1 MDEKAKIEKLDLLK
15 QRFNVSYAKANEVL
29 EACDWDSVRAMVRL
43 EEELEAAAA
52 AEAASASAKGSGV
65 WEEIKVTGGDLVD
78 TIKRLLHQG
87 NINRIVVKEIGGKE
101 LFNLP
106 VNGLIAVTVL
116 LPVLT
121 AIGAVV
127 VLAMDYTV
135 LVERKA

>member
-1 MDEKAKIEKLDLLK
+1 MDERLKLEKLDLLK
-15 QRFNVSYAKANEVL
+15 QRFNVSYAKASEAL
-29 EACDWDSVRAMVRL
+29 EACDWDSVRAMVWL
-43 EEELEAAAA
+43 ENGLEAAAKA
-52 AEAASASAKGSGV
+52 GAESEKSNGV
-65 WEEIKVTGGDLVD
+65 WEEIKVTGSDLVD

-87 NINRIVVKEIGGKE
+87 NINRIVVKENGGKE

-127 VLAMDYTV
+127 VVAMDYTV

>member
-1 MDEKAKIEKLDLLK
+1 MDEKTKLERLDLVR

-29 EACDWDSVRAMVRL
+29 EACDWDSVKAMVRL
-43 EEELEAAAA
+43 EEELVA
-52 AEAASASAKGSGV
+52 AASAQSESNKGSGV
-65 WEEIKVTGGDLVD
+65 WEELKVTGSDLVD

-87 NINRIVVKEIGGKE
+87 NINRIVVKESGGRE

-127 VLAMDYTV
+127 VVAMDYTV
-135 LVERKA
+135 LVERQA

>member
-1 MDEKAKIEKLDLLK
+1 MDEKAKLEKLDLLK
-15 QRFNVSYAKANEVL
+15 RRFNVSYAKANEAL

-43 EEELEAAAA
+43 EAELEEAARD
-52 AEAASASAKGSGV
+52 ASASAKGHGV
-65 WEEIKVTGGDLVD
+65 WEEIKVTGSDLVD

-87 NINRIVVKEIGGKE
+87 NINRIVVKESGGRE

-106 VNGLIAVTVL
+106 VNGLIAVTVI

-127 VLAMDYTV
+127 VVAMDYTV